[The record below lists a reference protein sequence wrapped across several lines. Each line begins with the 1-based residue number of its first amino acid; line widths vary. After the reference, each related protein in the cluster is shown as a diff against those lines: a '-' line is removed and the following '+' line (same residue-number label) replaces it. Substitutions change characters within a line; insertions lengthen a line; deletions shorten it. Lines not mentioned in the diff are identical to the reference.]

1 MDKNIVIISG
11 GRLGNPDFFRKSL
24 QEIDCRLL
32 PGFGPADLL
41 AELSFTD
48 PNGEVQTVA
57 QRVRLWPAAVVAGLS
72 SFDVPSLESVERRRL
87 QLWTLALGLLLLVA
101 SFLSRPRVFCQY
113 LRHMTGIQLDPHLV
127 QRTYRRKGRA
137 GVRDLLMDLL
147 IREDLSDP
155 RRVVTPDSAPDTS
168 VFEEP

>member
-1 MDKNIVIISG
+1 MA
-11 GRLGNPDFFRKSL
+11 
-24 QEIDCRLL
+24 
-32 PGFGPADLL
+32 ADLL
-41 AELSFTD
+41 SGSWNLAWIV
-48 PNGEVQTVA
+48 G
-57 QRVRLWPAAVVAGLS
+57 AAAILVL
-72 SFDVPSLESVERRRL
+72 
-87 QLWTLALGLLLLVA
+87 LLLLVA

-113 LRHMTGIQLDPHLV
+113 LRHMTGIQLDPRLV

-155 RRVVTPDSAPDTS
+155 RRVVTPDSLPDTS